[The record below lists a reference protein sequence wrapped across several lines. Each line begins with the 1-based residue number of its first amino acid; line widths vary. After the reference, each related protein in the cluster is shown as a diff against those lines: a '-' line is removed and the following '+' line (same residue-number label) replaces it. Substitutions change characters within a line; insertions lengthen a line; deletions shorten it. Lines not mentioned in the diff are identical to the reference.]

1 MLTARREESDK
12 VVGLES
18 GADDYL
24 TKPFGVRELV
34 ARARALLRRPR
45 QAAAEAVGD
54 GEPTVT
60 VHGVE
65 IDPARRRVRVDGRD
79 VELTDQEFRLL
90 HLLATHA
97 GIVFSREALLG
108 KIWRG
113 DTFVT
118 VRSVDTLVK
127 RLRRRIEPDPANP
140 RYLLTVW
147 GVGYKF
153 ADV

>member
-1 MLTARREESDK
+1 MTNNARILAAGNGGPEDSQ
-12 VVGLES
+12 S
-18 GADDYL
+18 I
-24 TKPFGVRELV
+24 VR
-34 ARARALLRRPR
+34 
-45 QAAAEAVGD
+45 
-54 GEPTVT
+54 

-65 IDPARRRVRVDGRD
+65 IDPAKRRVRIDGKD

-90 HLLATHA
+90 HLLAARA
-97 GIVFSREALLG
+97 GIVFSRDALLA
-108 KIWRG
+108 KIWRS

-127 RLRRRIEPDPANP
+127 RLRRRIEPDSSRP

>member
-1 MLTARREESDK
+1 MHD
-12 VVGLES
+12 V
-18 GADDYL
+18 D
-24 TKPFGVRELV
+24 
-34 ARARALLRRPR
+34 
-45 QAAAEAVGD
+45 
-54 GEPTVT
+54 
-60 VHGVE
+60 
-65 IDPARRRVRVDGRD
+65 IDPARRRVRVSGRD

-90 HLLATHA
+90 YLLATHA
-97 GIVFSREALLG
+97 GIVFSREALLS

-127 RLRRRIEPDPANP
+127 RLRRRIESDPASP
-140 RYLLTVW
+140 QLLLTVW